1 MHCLNEFFLS
11 FSGVRNFG
19 KSVFFTTRWINFEC
33 TVLTSFFIFS
43 GVRKFGKNF
52 ATIAEVIG
60 TKTESHV
67 RSFFVNYRRRYNL
80 DNALKE
86 YEAEHG
92 PSGIETPPA
101 EEGGVSG
108 SGK

>member
-1 MHCLNEFFLS
+1 MFFCLFHFITDRYFRSLQNNINAKWSQEELLL
-11 FSGVRNFG
+11 GVQG
-19 KSVFFTTRWINFEC
+19 I
-33 TVLTSFFIFS
+33 
-43 GVRKFGKNF
+43 RKFGKNF

-108 SGK
+108 SGKFFFS